1 MAAEIRWYTSF
12 ANTTPVWK
20 WITAT
25 GGDYTKLRFQTAN
38 ANGVPS
44 ANPIPLPTAG
54 TNYSAEKWCKV
65 HVQVA
70 AASHVDNLTLRSNKA
85 GGIVAAG
92 ITMNYGFEATYAT
105 PSTATGTQSTKADT
119 GAVGTTEIA
128 WNAATASKT
137 DTGTW
142 GDFGVFQLAVGTT
155 ASGGVV
161 ADWIVYARYDEV

>member
-12 ANTTPVWK
+12 ASTTPSWK

-25 GGDYTKLRFQTAN
+25 GGDYVKLRFQTAN
-38 ANGVPS
+38 ANGAPS

-70 AASHVDNLTLRSNKA
+70 PSVNVTNLTLRSNKA
-85 GGIVAAG
+85 SGVVATG
-92 ITMNYGFEATYAT
+92 VTMNYGFEATYAT
-105 PSTATGTQSTKADT
+105 PSTNTTAQSTKADT
-119 GAVGTTEIA
+119 GPVGTTEITWTGA
-128 WNAATASKT
+128 GAKT

-142 GDFGVFQLAVGTT
+142 GNFGVFQLAVGTT

-161 ADWIVYARYDEV
+161 ADWTTYARYDEV